1 MSSYVK
7 KINPETDS
15 TSNLMDV
22 LNFSKNMIN
31 TQINDKSTNFHQI
44 IKILPKEIA
53 IQRMKL
59 AGLTQEEIN
68 KCCKDPTLFLKKSHS
83 SLPVSKNKNKG
94 PKYIPLARRG
104 DKPDAIAWIV
114 KNHPE
119 VKNNQIS
126 KLIGTTKDTIEK
138 IRTRTHWNI
147 SNITAK
153 HPVLLSLCTQEDL
166 DEAIIKAGGILDAQ
180 S

>member
-68 KCCKDPTLFLKKSHS
+68 HYYNTRICEYSGIFFRS
-83 SLPVSKNKNKG
+83 NFN
-94 PKYIPLARRG
+94 LA
-104 DKPDAIAWIV
+104 
-114 KNHPE
+114 
-119 VKNNQIS
+119 
-126 KLIGTTKDTIEK
+126 
-138 IRTRTHWNI
+138 WNYF
-147 SNITAK
+147 
-153 HPVLLSLCTQEDL
+153 
-166 DEAIIKAGGILDAQ
+166 
-180 S
+180 